1 MYFPSDPNK
10 NPALWEAL
18 RDGLLTSNILYI
30 FENGKDQ
37 SASLSRK
44 ATSAEADVLI
54 NRMRSLGYVRIGVNR
69 LTATPPHFGVS
80 LSSDGKIANL
90 MEYLALDIEK
100 DRPDRDISLLV
111 DLMFYELPNL
121 RKLVVPLRLEVIEIS
136 GVGVDIDSHNGVA
149 EFSRAPIPQV
159 IK

>member
-1 MYFPSDPNK
+1 
-10 NPALWEAL
+10 
-18 RDGLLTSNILYI
+18 
-30 FENGKDQ
+30 
-37 SASLSRK
+37 
-44 ATSAEADVLI
+44 
-54 NRMRSLGYVRIGVNR
+54 
-69 LTATPPHFGVS
+69 
-80 LSSDGKIANL
+80 
-90 MEYLALDIEK
+90 MEYLALDIEQ

-121 RKLVVPLRLEVIEIS
+121 RKLVVPLRLEVIEIP